1 MDQSPSGVPQQALP
15 SGPAPLEGIR
25 VVEFGHYIAAPAA
38 TQVLRD
44 LGAEVVKVEPP
55 AGDQA
60 RSIGA
65 YGDGIVLAYNRGKR
79 SERLDLR
86 SGEGRTRALALVRDA
101 DVVVQNLRA
110 GAMQRLGLGVADLLA
125 VRPDLVHLS
134 VTGFPQ
140 AGPSADRAGL
150 DIAAQ
155 AESGIMGI
163 TGTADGD
170 PQRVGFPIADVG
182 ASYAVVQAVLAG
194 LFRRERTGLGCVGEV
209 SLLEAA
215 VHMQAAM
222 WGEWHASGQE
232 PRRKGNGQA
241 TVAPAADV
249 VATRDGQVV
258 LSAYTADHFERLCDF
273 LGKPWLV
280 TDPRFADNPARVRH
294 RAALLAEV
302 SEVLGLLTTQ
312 ECVTRLGDL
321 GLVVAAVRTYA
332 DVAASPDLEA
342 SGLMVRGTGPAG
354 DPFVVPGLPFR
365 LAGVTGAADHRV
377 PALGEHTREDDR

>member
-1 MDQSPSGVPQQALP
+1 MDQSPSGVPPAALP
-15 SGPAPLEGIR
+15 SGPAPLEGVR

-38 TQVLRD
+38 TQILRD
-44 LGAEVVKVEPP
+44 LGADVVKVEPP
-55 AGDQA
+55 SGDQA

-65 YGDGIVLAYNRGKR
+65 YGEGIVLAYNRGKR
-79 SERLDLR
+79 SVRLDLR
-86 SGEGRTRALALVRDA
+86 SETDRTRALALVRDA

-140 AGPSADRAGL
+140 AGPSAERAGL

-155 AESGIMGI
+155 AESGVMGI

-222 WGEWHASGQE
+222 WGEWHVSGHE
-232 PRRKGNGQA
+232 PHRKGNGQA
-241 TVAPAADV
+241 SVAPAADV
-249 VATRDGQVV
+249 IATRDGRVV
-258 LSAYTADHFERLCDF
+258 LSAYTTEHFGRLCDF

-294 RAALLAEV
+294 RAALLEEI
-302 SEVLGLLTTQ
+302 SDVLDRLTTQ

-342 SGLMVRGTGPAG
+342 SGLMVRGTDPAG
-354 DPFVVPGLPFR
+354 GSFVVPGLPFR
-365 LAGVTGAADHRV
+365 LAGVDARADQRV
-377 PALGEHTREDDR
+377 PAPGEHTSEDDR